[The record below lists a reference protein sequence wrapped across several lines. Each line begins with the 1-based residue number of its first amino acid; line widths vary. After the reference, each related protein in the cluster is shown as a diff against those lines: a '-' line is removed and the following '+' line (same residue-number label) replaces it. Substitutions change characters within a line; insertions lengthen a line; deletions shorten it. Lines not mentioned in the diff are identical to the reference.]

1 MAVTVII
8 GACQG
13 CGACVLTCPQRAI
26 RPAAGAPVVVTA
38 RCDGC
43 GECEEICPVDAIT
56 IQSPPPGRAGQP
68 GAARP
73 PGTGHVV
80 AAVGQR

>member
-1 MAVTVII
+1 MITSVVIT
-8 GACQG
+8 GDCAG

-26 RPAAGAPVVVTA
+26 RPGVGAPVVVTA

-56 IQSPPPGRAGQP
+56 MEPANPGTVSWPEPGPAKRR
-68 GAARP
+68 GAA
-73 PGTGHVV
+73 
-80 AAVGQR
+80 